1 MTTTS
6 LIIICV
12 YCWTASLRPA
22 SSRPSS
28 MSAWSGGPGRTS
40 VGRCRSRSRSA
51 GISVALV
58 GRDGGARLAHPLR
71 NPSAEA
77 SCRQP
82 GEAVSRPRLASG
94 TRRSSFHRTIL
105 TRPTSGSPS
114 GPSRR
119 AAILPRA
126 TPFRHDP
133 GTAADRLSARG
144 RKDGWSPWRSSTT
157 ACPPTNGAA
166 GRRSE
171 ACSAAPIRQRSSSV
185 CSRSGRPTP
194 SPESTRSGALRHML
208 RWAGPAWEVTMCML
222 YAPNQGS
229 APRTNNNS

>member
-51 GISVALV
+51 EISVALV

-71 NPSAEA
+71 SHQRRSVLPPTRRGSFATKA
-77 SCRQP
+77 
-82 GEAVSRPRLASG
+82 GVS

-144 RKDGWSPWRSSTT
+144 RKDGWSPWEVVHNCLPPDEWGGWPKERSLFRR
-157 ACPPTNGAA
+157 AYPAA
-166 GRRSE
+166 
-171 ACSAAPIRQRSSSV
+171 IKQRVQSQWQ
-185 CSRSGRPTP
+185 
-194 SPESTRSGALRHML
+194 A
-208 RWAGPAWEVTMCML
+208 
-222 YAPNQGS
+222 YAFS
-229 APRTNNNS
+229 